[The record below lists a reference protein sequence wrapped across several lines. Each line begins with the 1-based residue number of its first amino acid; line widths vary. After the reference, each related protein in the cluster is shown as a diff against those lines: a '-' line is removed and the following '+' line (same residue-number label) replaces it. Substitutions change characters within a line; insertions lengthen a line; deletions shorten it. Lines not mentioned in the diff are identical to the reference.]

1 MVAFFEGADGDVAV
15 LPKPLSLNPAGTIES
30 TWASCCGALRYG
42 GTDDGTLIRLADL
55 GLAEQCNFRPKQE
68 PKTRARTCV
77 SFEFAAQPQTVAAS
91 AKEITTY
98 LADFSG
104 SLMAGMAEC
113 LPEFH
118 GSKRIVRLRVGL
130 LLAEPCREKVRHRTT
145 V

>member
-1 MVAFFEGADGDVAV
+1 MLPLVVAFFEGADGDVAV
-15 LPKPLSLNPAGTIES
+15 LPKLLILNPAGTIES

-77 SFEFAAQPQTVAAS
+77 SFEFAAQPKTMA
-91 AKEITTY
+91 EITTY

-130 LLAEPCREKVRHRTT
+130 LPGRTMPRKVRHRTT